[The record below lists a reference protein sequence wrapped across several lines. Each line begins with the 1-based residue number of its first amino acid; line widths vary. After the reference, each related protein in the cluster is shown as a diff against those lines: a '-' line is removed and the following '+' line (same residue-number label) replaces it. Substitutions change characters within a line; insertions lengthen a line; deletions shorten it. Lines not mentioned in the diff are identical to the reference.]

1 MSDRVLIVDDDAPVR
16 RMLAR
21 TVAADG
27 YPVEEA
33 ADGAAALIAIDRAAP
48 SLIVL
53 DVAMPGLD
61 GIEVCRRVRAKG
73 LATPVLLVTARDAV
87 VDRVSGLDAGADD
100 YLTKP
105 FDSDELL
112 ARLRALLRR
121 GRPVGTVRSVGPL
134 RLDVASRRLRV
145 GDRELELT
153 GREAALLELLMRRPN
168 TVVTRELALQ
178 EVWDGDASIGVVDRY
193 VGFLRGKLGDAVE
206 IRTVRGVGFTL
217 VA

>member
-1 MSDRVLIVDDDAPVR
+1 
-16 RMLAR
+16 MLAR
-21 TVAADG
+21 TIAAEG
-27 YPVEEA
+27 YEVQEA
-33 ADGAAALIAIDRAAP
+33 PDGAAALMAVDGAAP
-48 SLIVL
+48 DLVVL

-61 GIEVCRRVRAKG
+61 GIEVCRRLRAKG
-73 LATPVLLVTARDAV
+73 LAIPVLLVTARDAV
-87 VDRVSGLDAGADD
+87 ADRVSGLDAGADD

-168 TVVTRELALQ
+168 TVVTA
-178 EVWDGDASIGVVDRY
+178 
-193 VGFLRGKLGDAVE
+193 
-206 IRTVRGVGFTL
+206 
-217 VA
+217 